1 MKLITLNAPDILPLL
16 TLAEGATPEEVQEAI
31 GNLVTLAN
39 DQKLQIGTL
48 TTEKTDLQVQL
59 DAQVKLA
66 NDTKIVSLL
75 DGAEAQAK
83 FVVGDR
89 QKWLALAE
97 KDFDGT
103 KAVLDSMPAN
113 KSVIEQ
119 LNLNNADNALLKL
132 SYDELDKSNQLIK
145 LKADNIEAFKEKY
158 KAKFGTEYK
167 GN

>member
-1 MKLITLNAPDILPLL
+1 
-16 TLAEGATPEEVQEAI
+16 
-31 GNLVTLAN
+31 
-39 DQKLQIGTL
+39 
-48 TTEKTDLQVQL
+48 
-59 DAQVKLA
+59 
-66 NDTKIVSLL
+66 
-75 DGAEAQAK
+75 
-83 FVVGDR
+83 
-89 QKWLALAE
+89 
-97 KDFDGT
+97 
-103 KAVLDSMPAN
+103 MPAN